1 MKNEIDKYKRLYEYE
16 FNKLVCNKTISDFK
30 LDFDN
35 DVDENGVLTVD
46 AQIRLTS
53 PIRYYSINKSDFP
66 EMTHEEFIELCN
78 KIKEEI
84 NNDIQNELE
93 KDYEKDETI
102 L

>member
-46 AQIRLTS
+46 AQIRLNSTV
-53 PIRYYSINKSDFP
+53 RYYSINKCDFP
-66 EMTHEEFIELCN
+66 EMTYEEFTEMCN
-78 KIKEEI
+78 KIKMEI
-84 NNDIQNELE
+84 E

>member
-1 MKNEIDKYKRLYEYE
+1 MKNEIDRYKRIIEDE
-16 FNKLVCNKTISDFK
+16 FNKFVCNKTISDFK

-35 DVDENGVLTVD
+35 DVDENGILKVD
-46 AQIRLTS
+46 AQIRLSS
-53 PIRYYSINKSDFP
+53 PVRYFTIKESDFP

-93 KDYEKDETI
+93 KDSE
-102 L
+102 